1 MAGVPMANGHRPAG
15 LMQLL
20 HPALAA
26 APRPDRDTLDYDLDA
41 ALAAV
46 VRLHADVDEHC
57 ATASTLGPEREG
69 AGIVIDENGLILT
82 VGYLIVEARDV
93 TITILGRAEPVV
105 GEAIA
110 YDHETGLGMVRAVD
124 ALDIAPLAL
133 GSARGL
139 TAGNP
144 VVVSGYG
151 GFEQAIAASVVG
163 RQEFAGSWEY
173 MLDDAIFTTPLHP
186 YWGGAALIGPDGALA
201 GVGSLY
207 LEEPVGE
214 DGDSRPGNMFVPID
228 ELFPVFDDMVGNG
241 RVSRP
246 PRPWVGVHVTEAEDR
261 LYVTGVTSDSP
272 GARAGFQP
280 ADAILS
286 VDGAPVD
293 NLPDMYRA
301 LWGAGEAGVEIRYTV
316 LREDDVI
323 TLRVTSGDRYA
334 FLDLPQ
340 RH

>member
-1 MAGVPMANGHRPAG
+1 
-15 LMQLL
+15 LL
-20 HPALAA
+20 ELLDPALAT
-26 APRPDRDTLDYDLDA
+26 APRPDREELSYDLDPA
-41 ALAAV
+41 FTAI

-82 VGYLIVEARDV
+82 VGYIIVEARNV
-93 TITILGRAEPVV
+93 TISILGRTEAVV

-110 YDHETGLGMVRAVD
+110 YDHESGLGMARAVD
-124 ALDIAPLAL
+124 DQNLAPMAL
-133 GSARGL
+133 GSARTL
-139 TAGNP
+139 VAGDP

-151 GFEQAIAASVVG
+151 GYSQAIAANVVA

-173 MLDDAIFTTPLHP
+173 MLDNAVFTTPLHP

-207 LEEPVGE
+207 LEEPLGE

-228 ELFPVFDDMVGNG
+228 
-241 RVSRP
+241 
-246 PRPWVGVHVTEAEDR
+246 
-261 LYVTGVTSDSP
+261 
-272 GARAGFQP
+272 
-280 ADAILS
+280 
-286 VDGAPVD
+286 

-301 LWGAGEAGVEIRYTV
+301 LWAAGEAGAEVRYTV
-316 LREDDVI
+316 LREDDVV

>member
-26 APRPDRDTLDYDLDA
+26 APRPDRAMLGYDLDP

-46 VRLHADVDEHC
+46 VRLHADVDERC
-57 ATASTLGPEREG
+57 STASTLGAEREG

-93 TITILGRAEPVV
+93 TISILGRTEPVV

-124 ALDIAPLAL
+124 ALDVTPLAL
-133 GSARGL
+133 GSARNL
-139 TAGNP
+139 TAGDP

-151 GFEQAIAASVVG
+151 GFEQAISASVVA

-173 MLDDAIFTTPLHP
+173 MLDNAVFTTPLHP
-186 YWGGAALIGPDGALA
+186 YWGGAALIGPDGGLA

-207 LEEPVGE
+207 LEEPLGE
-214 DGDSRPGNMFVPID
+214 NGDSRPGNMFVPID
-228 ELFPVFDDMVGNG
+228 ELLPVFDDMVSNG
-241 RVSRP
+241 RVSRT
-246 PRPWVGVHVTEAEDR
+246 PRPWVGVHVTEAENR
-261 LYVTGVTSDSP
+261 LYVTGVTSDGP
-272 GARAGFQP
+272 GARAGFQA

-286 VDGAPVD
+286 IEGVPVD
-293 NLPDMYRA
+293 SLPDMYRA
-301 LWGAGEAGVEIRYTV
+301 LWAAGEAGVEIRYTV
-316 LREDDVI
+316 LRDDDVI
-323 TLRVTSGDRYA
+323 NLRVTSGDRYA

>member
-1 MAGVPMANGHRPAG
+1 MVGVPMANGHRPAG
-15 LMQLL
+15 LLQLL
-20 HPALAA
+20 HPSLAT
-26 APRPDRDTLDYDLDA
+26 APRPDRGTLAYDLDL

-46 VRLHADVDEHC
+46 VGLHADVDEHC
-57 ATASTLGPEREG
+57 STASTLGPEREG

-82 VGYLIVEARDV
+82 VGYIIVEARDV

-133 GSARGL
+133 GSARNL
-139 TAGNP
+139 VAGDP
-144 VVVSGYG
+144 VVISGYG
-151 GFEQAIAASVVG
+151 GFEQAIAASVVA
-163 RQEFAGSWEY
+163 RQEFSGSWEY
-173 MLDDAIFTTPLHP
+173 MLDNAVFTTPLHP

-207 LEEPVGE
+207 LEEPLGE

-228 ELFPVFDDMVGNG
+228 ELLPVFDDMVSTG
-241 RVSRP
+241 RVFRT
-246 PRPWVGVHVTEAEDR
+246 PRPWVGVHVTEVENR
-261 LYVTGVTSDSP
+261 LNVTGVTLDSP
-272 GARAGFQP
+272 GERAGFRA

-286 VDGAPVD
+286 VEGVPVD

-316 LREDDVI
+316 LRDDDVI